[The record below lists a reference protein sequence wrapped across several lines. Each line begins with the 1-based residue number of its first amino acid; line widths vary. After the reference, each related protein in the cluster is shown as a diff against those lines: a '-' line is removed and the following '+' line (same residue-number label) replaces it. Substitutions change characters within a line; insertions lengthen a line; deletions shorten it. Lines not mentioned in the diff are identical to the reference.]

1 MGNGGYLLRVLSGV
15 RLKKMFKVI
24 DRVHEKCG
32 QNRVYTFFDI
42 LNCAAKYGAGY
53 YDYLIFGFYDMNGKQ
68 RNTYMTRM
76 RNKRLIELVND
87 PEYTYIFTNKN
98 EFDKHFTKYLHR
110 EFRDIADMDLEDFR
124 GFIAGKDVIFA
135 KPNVGESGKGI
146 ERLKTADFGS
156 VEEMYDYIKNPEH
169 NFGVIEQQII
179 QHPDLNTLYPC
190 SINSYRIVTLVTDDG
205 KAHCVYA
212 VSKSGNGGKFVD
224 NMENSGICCP
234 IDPKTGKICGCA
246 HTSALI
252 NYDVQPYTKVPL
264 MGFQLP
270 FVKEAIAMAKQAAL
284 EIPQIRYVGW
294 DVCVMPDG
302 PAIIEGNVYPGYD
315 FWQLPEHTPDKIGLY
330 PYYKKMIPNY
340 K

>member
-1 MGNGGYLLRVLSGV
+1 MNYFLRVLSGV

-42 LNCAAKYGAGY
+42 LNCAKKYGAGY
-53 YDYLIFGFYDMNGKQ
+53 YDYLIFGFYDMNAKQ
-68 RNTYMTRM
+68 RDTYMTRM
-76 RNKRLIELVND
+76 RNKRLIELMND

-98 EFDKHFTKYLHR
+98 EFHKHFSKYLHR
-110 EFRDIADMDLEDFR
+110 EFRDIADMDLENFR

-146 ERLKTADFGS
+146 ERLKTADFDS
-156 VEEMYDYIKNPEH
+156 VEKMYDYIKDPAR
-169 NFGVIEQQII
+169 NFGVIEEQII

-190 SINSYRIVTLVTDDG
+190 SINSYRIVTLVVDG
-205 KAHCVYA
+205 VAHCVYA
-212 VSKSGNGGKFVD
+212 TSKSGNGGKFVD

-234 IDPKTGKICGCA
+234 IDRETGKICGCA

-270 FVKEAIAMAKQAAL
+270 FVKEAIEMAKQAAL
-284 EIPQIRYVGW
+284 EVPQIRYVGW

-330 PYYKKMIPNY
+330 AYYRKMIPEY